1 MQSRY
6 FSDEELVAYLDGE
19 NEFAPVAEIAAA
31 LKTDV
36 ALAKRLAALR
46 VDTDEIAKSFDGLAS
61 PDRRMPALPA
71 APQAQLRYGAIIA
84 AAVVALVVGFG
95 AGWSTSGIHKP
106 DWRDYVAAYQAL
118 YINGTLAHVDQSDAA
133 KQSELSRVSAAI
145 GKSIKLG
152 VLNVSPELEYKRSQI
167 LGFRGKA
174 LVQLAFLTSTGQPLA
189 LCIIRSD
196 GKSTQTATSAE
207 MEGMSSTSWSHGNYE
222 YLLIGGTDQ
231 SMISRLADKFI
242 SLKL

>member
-19 NEFAPVAEIAAA
+19 NDFAPVVEIAAA

-46 VDTDEIAKSFDGLAS
+46 VDTDEIAKSFGGLLNAE
-61 PDRRMPALPA
+61 RRFPELPPV
-71 APQAQLRYGAIIA
+71 PQARIRYRAMFA
-84 AAVVALVVGFG
+84 AAVFALVLGFG
-95 AGWSTSGIHKP
+95 AGWSTSGLHKL

-118 YINGTLAHVDQSDAA
+118 YINGTLAHVDQTDAA

-145 GKSIKLG
+145 GKSIELAT
-152 VLNVSPELEYKRSQI
+152 LNVSPELEYKRSQI
-167 LGFRGKA
+167 LGFKGKA

-189 LCIIRSD
+189 LCIIRSE
-196 GKSTQTATSAE
+196 GQASQRAISAD
-207 MEGMSSTSWSHGNYE
+207 MEGMSSTSWSQGNYE

-231 SMISRLADKFI
+231 SMVSRLAETFI